1 LRRSSRN
8 LKKFSRGKRPCG
20 LPRQRILL
28 RDSRYEMIYHLL
40 WYLRDW
46 LTHSMGF
53 YAYGDVMLRSVAAV
67 LTSFLIALLLGPR
80 IIRWL
85 MRKKIGDRPEFNHTA
100 LNELTKTKAN
110 TPTMGGLIMLLAI
123 LTATLLWAKLT
134 NPFVQKAIVVVIWF
148 GALGGVDDWL
158 KLTADAR
165 RRSRD
170 GLKAWEKLIFQIGG
184 AVLIASF
191 LYNDFA
197 NITDGKLF
205 WVPFYKHGLP
215 LANWMFILIAI
226 FYLTA
231 TSNAVNLTD
240 GMDGLAAGCVAIAS
254 ATLALLCYVASE
266 TMTRTSQ
273 VTWSSYLLL
282 PAIPQA
288 GELSIFYSA
297 ILGSVLGFLWYNC
310 HPAQTF
316 MGDVGSLPLGAAMG
330 YGALVTRNEILLL
343 VIGGVFMLELTS
355 VVLQVGY
362 FKYTGGKR
370 IFRCAPIHHHF
381 HLAGWSEPQV
391 VVRFWLL
398 AAAFAALALATLKI
412 R

>member
-1 LRRSSRN
+1 ML
-8 LKKFSRGKRPCG
+8 
-20 LPRQRILL
+20 
-28 RDSRYEMIYHLL
+28 YHLL
-40 WYLRDW
+40 WYWRDIF
-46 LTHSMGF
+46 THRLGF
-53 YAYGDVMLRSVAAV
+53 YAYQNVVFRSVSAI
-67 LTSFLIALLLGPR
+67 LTSLLIAFVIGPK

-85 MRKKIGDRPEFNHTA
+85 MRKKIGDRPEFHHAT
-100 LNELTKTKAN
+100 LNELTKEKAN
-110 TPTMGGLIMLLAI
+110 TPTMGGLII
-123 LTATLLWAKLT
+123 IISTISTTLLWAKLN
-134 NPFVQKAIVVVIWF
+134 NPFIQKAIVLLIWF
-148 GALGGVDDWL
+148 AVLGAVDDWL
-158 KLTADAR
+158 KLTAGSHQ
-165 RRSRD
+165 RSRN
-170 GLKAWEKLIFQIGG
+170 GLKPWEKLIFQIGG

-191 LYNDFA
+191 LYADFI
-197 NITDGKLF
+197 NIDDAKLF
-205 WVPFYKHGLP
+205 WLPFYKHGLP

-226 FYLTA
+226 FYLSA

-240 GMDGLAAGCVAIAS
+240 GMDGLAAGCVGMVS
-254 ATLALLCYVASE
+254 LVLALLCYVSSE
-266 TMTRTSQ
+266 TMARATP
-273 VTWSSYLLL
+273 VTWASYLLL

-288 GELSIFYSA
+288 GELSIFFAA
-297 ILGSVLGFLWYNC
+297 ILGAVLGFLWFNC

-343 VIGGVFMLELTS
+343 VIGGVFVVELLS

-370 IFRCAPIHHHF
+370 LFRCAPIHHHF
-381 HLAGWSEPQV
+381 HLIGWSEPQV

>member
-1 LRRSSRN
+1 
-8 LKKFSRGKRPCG
+8 
-20 LPRQRILL
+20 
-28 RDSRYEMIYHLL
+28 MIYHLL
-40 WYLRDW
+40 WYLRDVF
-46 LTHSMGF
+46 THQLGF
-53 YAYGDVMLRSVAAV
+53 YAYQNVVFRSVSAI
-67 LTSFLIALLLGPR
+67 LTSLLIALIIGPK

-85 MRKKIGDRPEFNHTA
+85 MRKKIGDRPEFHHAT
-100 LNELTKTKAN
+100 LNELTKEKAN
-110 TPTMGGLIMLLAI
+110 TPTMGGLIII
-123 LTATLLWAKLT
+123 LSVVSTTLLWAKLN
-134 NPFVQKAIVVVIWF
+134 NPFVQKAIVLVIWF
-148 GALGGVDDWL
+148 GALGGADDWL
-158 KLTADAR
+158 KLTVDTR
-165 RRSRD
+165 NRTRN
-170 GLKAWEKLIFQIGG
+170 GLKPWEKLIFQIGG

-191 LYNDFA
+191 LYADFV
-197 NITDGKLF
+197 NIDDAKLF
-205 WVPFYKHGLP
+205 WLPFYKHGLP
-215 LANWMFILIAI
+215 LANWMFILVAI
-226 FYLTA
+226 FYLSA

-240 GMDGLAAGCVAIAS
+240 GMDGLAAGCVGMVALVLAI
-254 ATLALLCYVASE
+254 LCFVASE
-266 TMTRTSQ
+266 TMSRTTP
-273 VTWSSYLLL
+273 VTWASYLLL

-297 ILGSVLGFLWYNC
+297 ILGAVLGFLWFNC

-343 VIGGVFMLELTS
+343 IIGGVFVIELCS

-370 IFRCAPIHHHF
+370 LFKCAPIHHHF
-381 HLAGWSEPQV
+381 HLIGWSEPQV